1 MATKRGRASADSRMT
16 VVPVT
21 GARMAPHHSLTEQQ
35 QRLWLEIVESL
46 PADFFRPGDVPLL
59 AAYCKAWS
67 FYLLACAEIEANGV
81 TVEDERGKRYANPAQ
96 QMVVTQASAMAQLST
111 KLRLAPSSRYTE
123 KSAATRT
130 QQVAPGGK
138 PWAAAG

>member
-1 MATKRGRASADSRMT
+1 MKPGRKTTEDALT
-16 VVPVT
+16 VVPLSMQ
-21 GARMAPHHSLTEQQ
+21 RLEPHPSLTDM
-35 QRLWLEIVESL
+35 QRGLWAEIVNSL

-67 FYLLACAEIEANGV
+67 FYLLASAEIEANGV
-81 TVEDERGKRYANPAQ
+81 TLEDDRGRRYANPAAS
-96 QMVVTQASAMAQLST
+96 MVVTQASAMAQMAT

-130 QQVAPGGK
+130 AESGVGRK
-138 PWAAAG
+138 PWEVA

>member
-1 MATKRGRASADSRMT
+1 MAIKRGRASVEDRLT
-16 VVPVT
+16 VVSAT
-21 GARMAPHHSLTEQQ
+21 AQRLEPHHSLTEQQ
-35 QRLWLEIVESL
+35 RKLWQEIVDSL

-81 TVEDERGKRYANPAQ
+81 TLQDERGKRFANPAQ
-96 QMVVTQASAMAQLST
+96 QMVVTQASAMAQLAT

-123 KSAATRT
+123 KSAATR
-130 QQVAPGGK
+130 QRGAVAAK
-138 PWAAAG
+138 PWQ